1 VNVLFVNHTGLRSG
15 AEESLLSL
23 MAALPSEVTPT
34 LACPPGPLATA
45 AAGIGVQVV
54 WLPEI
59 EGSMRLHP
67 THTPR
72 AVFALARSALS
83 IRRIARRTGADIVHA
98 NSIRAGLSATL
109 AARWGGPPTIVHIR
123 DCLPRGAASA
133 ATKALISR
141 GSAMM
146 IANSHYTAERF
157 LTRGARPI
165 RAIHNPVDLERYAAG
180 GADRAEARAD
190 LGLGADQ
197 TVLGV
202 IGQLTPWKGQETAIR
217 ALARVMRSE
226 PRTTLLLI
234 GEARFVSGATRYD
247 NTAYVQ
253 NLRELTGALGLGD
266 AVRFV
271 GHRDDVPDVLAAL
284 DIALLPSWEEPFG
297 RVVVEAMASG
307 TPVIATA
314 VGGPTEIIE
323 EGINGLLVPPREPEL
338 WADAVTALIEDRQL
352 RERIAS
358 EGRRTAAGFST
369 NRHVA
374 QVVDVYRQVV
384 GRSS

>member
-1 VNVLFVNHTGLRSG
+1 
-15 AEESLLSL
+15 
-23 MAALPSEVTPT
+23 
-34 LACPPGPLATA
+34 
-45 AAGIGVQVV
+45 
-54 WLPEI
+54 
-59 EGSMRLHP
+59 
-67 THTPR
+67 
-72 AVFALARSALS
+72 
-83 IRRIARRTGADIVHA
+83 
-98 NSIRAGLSATL
+98 
-109 AARWGGPPTIVHIR
+109 
-123 DCLPRGAASA
+123 
-133 ATKALISR
+133 
-141 GSAMM
+141 MM
-146 IANSHYTAERF
+146 IANSQYTAERF
-157 LTRGARPI
+157 VGGRARPI

-180 GADRAEARAD
+180 GADRAEARVG

-217 ALARVMRSE
+217 ALARVVRSE
-226 PRTTLLLI
+226 PGTTLLLI

-247 NTAYVQ
+247 NTAYVK
-253 NLRELTGALGLGD
+253 NLHELTDALGLGE

-271 GHRDDVPDVLAAL
+271 GHRDDVPEVLAAL

-297 RVVVEAMASG
+297 RVVVEAMAAG

-323 EGINGLLVPPREPEL
+323 EGVDGLLVPPREPEL
-338 WADAVTALIEDRQL
+338 WADAVTSLIEDQQL

-358 EGRRTAAGFST
+358 GGRRTAARFST

-374 QVVDVYRQVV
+374 QVVDVYREVL